1 LRKDWF
7 IVLTDRTVSGIGQEN
22 RAMSAPAPQST
33 AVTQSAG
40 ELAILDAAERLFS
53 ESGYDGVSM
62 RRIAESAG
70 VSKANIYH
78 HFASKEALYFAIM
91 RRSAMEL
98 TALLENLAEGKGPFQ
113 QRLQAFAGAHLE
125 HLFDNAARVR
135 LVLREAL
142 SGDEQKSRTLVEQVL
157 GGIVNRMVAIFDAGQ
172 RAGLLRDDLDPG
184 LCATLLMG
192 ADLFY
197 FQVHGLLRQIPEAAY
212 IRQPDHYSQ
221 QMTDVLLNGMLADP
235 GQGRAAP

>member
-1 LRKDWF
+1 MP
-7 IVLTDRTVSGIGQEN
+7 T
-22 RAMSAPAPQST
+22 PAAIPKELP
-33 AVTQSAG
+33 QSAG
-40 ELAILDAAERLFS
+40 EAAILDAATRLFS
-53 ESGYDGVSM
+53 ENGYDGVSM

-78 HFASKEALYFAIM
+78 HFASKEALFFAIM
-91 RRSAMEL
+91 RRSAQEL
-98 TALLENLAEGKGPFQ
+98 TSLIENLAEGRGPFE

-135 LVLREAL
+135 LVLREAF
-142 SGDEQKSRTLVEQVL
+142 SGDEQKSRTVVEQML
-157 GGIVNRMVAIFDAGQ
+157 GGIVNRMIAIFDAGQ

-212 IRQPDHYSQ
+212 IRDPGHYSQ
-221 QMTDVLLNGMLADP
+221 QMTDVLLNGMLAPP
-235 GQGRAAP
+235 GGGGAAP